1 MKKINTKK
9 LNQFYMSG
17 SNSQEMKNLINLCVD
32 NFVLGETKNPQC
44 ISILND
50 MGLLIEA

>member
-17 SNSQEMKNLINLCVD
+17 SNSEEIKSLVNMCVD

-44 ISILND
+44 IMILTD
-50 MGLLIEA
+50 LGLLIES